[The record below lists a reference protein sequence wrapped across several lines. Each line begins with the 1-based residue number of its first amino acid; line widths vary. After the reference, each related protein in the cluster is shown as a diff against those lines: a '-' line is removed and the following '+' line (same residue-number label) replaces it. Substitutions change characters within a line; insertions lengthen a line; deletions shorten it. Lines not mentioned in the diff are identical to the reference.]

1 MNSINY
7 KIFATLHGLNHKEDT
22 MNMTR
27 KIMALILALTLC
39 LGTAI
44 ALTSCGNNDEET
56 IEITD
61 MSGTTVKIPKSPKK
75 VAAVSPSTGDL
86 MIAFGLGDLLDG
98 TYYSTLNNP
107 WAKEIYPESESFYG

>member
-1 MNSINY
+1 M
-7 KIFATLHGLNHKEDT
+7 KKVLF
-22 MNMTR
+22 R
-27 KIMALILALTLC
+27 V
-39 LGTAI
+39 
-44 ALTSCGNNDEET
+44 TSCLLLVLMIVPVFAFTGCKQKESDT

-61 MSGTTVKIPKSPKK
+61 MAGVTVKIPKNPKK

-107 WAKEIYPESESFYG
+107 CNNLSVLLVCQG

>member
-1 MNSINY
+1 M
-7 KIFATLHGLNHKEDT
+7 KKFG
-22 MNMTR
+22 TR
-27 KIMALILALTLC
+27 ALACLLVALILVPMFAF
-39 LGTAI
+39 
-44 ALTSCGNNDEET
+44 TSCTQKKDDT

-61 MSGTTVKIPKSPKK
+61 MAGVKVKIPRSPKK

-107 WAKEIYPESESFYG
+107 WAKEIYPASENFYG

>member
-1 MNSINY
+1 M
-7 KIFATLHGLNHKEDT
+7 KKFGTRTLACLLV
-22 MNMTR
+22 
-27 KIMALILALTLC
+27 ALILVPMFAF
-39 LGTAI
+39 
-44 ALTSCGNNDEET
+44 TSCTQKKDDT

-61 MSGTTVKIPKSPKK
+61 MAGVKVKIPRSPKK

-107 WAKEIYPESESFYG
+107 WAKEI

>member
-1 MNSINY
+1 MKKLLLQIVSC
-7 KIFATLHGLNHKEDT
+7 
-22 MNMTR
+22 
-27 KIMALILALTLC
+27 ALIAFTIVPILTFIGCTQKEL
-39 LGTAI
+39 
-44 ALTSCGNNDEET
+44 DT

-61 MSGTTVKIPKSPKK
+61 MAGVTVKIPKDPKK

-107 WAKEIYPESESFYG
+107 WAKEIYPESENFYGYDYHI